1 MTERVVIL
9 DAGAQYGKVIDRRV
23 RELSVECDLLPLD
36 TPPDQLTQYAAMIIS
51 GGPQSV
57 YDADAPRYDP
67 AIFSLGVPVLGIC
80 YGEMTMCAQLGGK
93 VVPTTE
99 REFGRAFVDVMEECS
114 LYDEVWKPG
123 EQYQVWM
130 SHGDKIVDVPD
141 GFRAVASSD
150 SSPFAVIAH
159 ESKPFYGVQFHPEVI
174 HTLEGAQLLRNF
186 VYEIIGFEPEEG

>member
-80 YGEMTMCAQLGGK
+80 YGMQLCAALTGARSLGRRGARMASLRWRWR
-93 VVPTTE
+93 PTV
-99 REFGRAFVDVMEECS
+99 RSSRA
-114 LYDEVWKPG
+114 
-123 EQYQVWM
+123 
-130 SHGDKIVDVPD
+130 
-141 GFRAVASSD
+141 
-150 SSPFAVIAH
+150 
-159 ESKPFYGVQFHPEVI
+159 
-174 HTLEGAQLLRNF
+174 
-186 VYEIIGFEPEEG
+186 